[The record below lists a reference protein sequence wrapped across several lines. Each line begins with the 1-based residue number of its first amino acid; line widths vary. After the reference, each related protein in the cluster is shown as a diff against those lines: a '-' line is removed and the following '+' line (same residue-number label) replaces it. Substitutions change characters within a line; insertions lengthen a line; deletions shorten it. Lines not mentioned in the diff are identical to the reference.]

1 MVGLAWGRLMV
12 TGAQVRLARRLLS
25 WTASELAHR
34 AIVSVEI
41 VDLIEGTRGPVR
53 ENLGHLAAIQAT
65 LEAGGIEFTDT
76 GRVRLLP

>member
-1 MVGLAWGRLMV
+1 MI
-12 TGAQVRLARRLLS
+12 TGAQVRLARSLLS
-25 WTASELAHR
+25 WTALELAHR
-34 AIVSVEI
+34 AGVSIEI

-53 ENLGHLAAIQAT
+53 GSVGHLAAIQAT